1 MQPGLKIAFLS
12 VNKHKAPYPV
22 YPIGVSYLASYLR
35 EKETTWDVRIFDM
48 NLVEY
53 EKCVSNITEFNPD
66 YIGIS
71 LRNIDDVNFYNQ
83 ENFIFEY
90 RDLVIDIRKK
100 IDAKIILGGAGFSL
114 YPELLYDF
122 IKPDYALIGE
132 GEKSLYSLI
141 SAVESGGDIDN
152 VDGILYKKN
161 NVNVITER
169 GIPDRLYDFPLKFD
183 ADTVPYYWKQSG
195 MMNLQTKRG
204 CPYRC
209 VYCTYPVIEGRN
221 VRTHSIGRI
230 IDTMKSLKIDH
241 KVDYV
246 FFTDSIFNINND
258 YNRELAEE
266 MIRQDVQIRWGAYFS
281 PSNADRDLLKLFKQ
295 SGLTHIEFGTES
307 LSDSVLEKY
316 GKSFTVS
323 DIMSTSNICS
333 ELEIYFAH
341 FLILAGYGESDKTVD
356 ETFANSKLIDNT
368 LFFPFVGMRIYPGTE
383 LQKIAVSEGI
393 VSADDSLVNPVYY
406 LSKDVDVDT
415 LKLKAKN
422 TGKKWYFPDEDFS
435 EQIMK
440 MRKRNRKGLLWEY
453 LIKYS

>member
-1 MQPGLKIAFLS
+1 MQRGLKIALLS
-12 VNKHKAPYPV
+12 VNKHKTPYPV
-22 YPIGVSYLASYLR
+22 YPLGASYLASYLR
-35 EKETTWDVRIFDM
+35 EKEASWNVKIFDM
-48 NLVEY
+48 NIVEY
-53 EKCVSNITEFNPD
+53 DICVKEFADFNPD

-100 IDAKIILGGAGFSL
+100 INSKIILGGAGFSL

-122 IKPDYALIGE
+122 INPDYALIGE
-132 GEKSLYSLI
+132 GEISFYSLI
-141 SAVESGGDIDN
+141 SAIENNEDVRNVGG
-152 VDGILYKKN
+152 VLYKKD
-161 NVNVITER
+161 NVNIITER
-169 GIPDRLYDFPLKFD
+169 QTPDCNYDFPLKYESD
-183 ADTVPYYWKQSG
+183 IVPYYWKHSG

-204 CPYRC
+204 CPNHC

-221 VRTHSIGRI
+221 VRTHSIERI
-230 IDTMKSLKIDH
+230 IETMKSLKLDH

-246 FFTDSIFNINND
+246 FFTDSIFNINNE

-266 MIRQDVQIRWGAYFS
+266 MIRQDVRMRWGAYFS

-307 LSDSVLEKY
+307 LSDPVLEKY
-316 GKSFTVS
+316 GKNFTVS
-323 DIMSTSNICS
+323 DIISTSKMCS
-333 ELEIYFAH
+333 DLEIYFAH
-341 FLILAGYGESDKTVD
+341 FLILAGYGETDETVD

-368 LFFPFVGMRIYPGTE
+368 LFFPFVGMRIYPNTR

-393 VSADDSLVNPVYY
+393 ISEDNSLVNPVYY
-406 LSKDVDVDT
+406 LSKEVDAET
-415 LKLKAKN
+415 LKLRAKN

-435 EQIMK
+435 EPIMK

-453 LIKYS
+453 LIKY